1 MGDMQV
7 LTGEPDESAPAVP
20 PEPSAAARRAF
31 APGAPALLVS
41 LSGLTDADDAARARA
56 VAFAGELDRR
66 RVPLTHLVQPR
77 GPRGSG
83 GHRALRRGDPLVR
96 WIAGRVRAG
105 DDVLLHGYDH
115 TADPVGSWQNGAVPR
130 LGRRTEFGA
139 LPRHE
144 ASLRLTAARRVMT
157 AVGLST
163 EGFAPPGWVAS
174 NGTLDALREHG
185 FRLCVDDTSLRS
197 TDPSLPSVRARL
209 LTFRRSDQW
218 PRSEERERPAGEHR
232 RARALEQA
240 AARTAGRAG
249 IVRIALRAKDLRKPH
264 RVRAALTA
272 IDAALSAGAVP
283 TVHRGL
289 PAAAEAAA

>member
-1 MGDMQV
+1 MQV
-7 LTGEPDESAPAVP
+7 LVGEPEEPAPTAPLEAPATVR
-20 PEPSAAARRAF
+20 SV
-31 APGAPALLVS
+31 PGAPVLLVS

-66 RVPLTHLVQPR
+66 QVPLTHLVQPR
-77 GPRGSG
+77 GPEGPHG
-83 GHRALRRGDPLVR
+83 NGTLRRGDSLVR

-115 TADPVGSWQNGAVPR
+115 AADPVGSWQNGAVPR
-130 LGRRTEFGA
+130 IGRRTEFGA

-144 ASLRLTAARRVMT
+144 ATLRLTAARRVLT
-157 AVGLST
+157 AIGLST
-163 EGFAPPGWVAS
+163 EGFAPPGWIAS
-174 NGTLDALREHG
+174 NGALEALREHG
-185 FRLCVDDTSLRS
+185 FLLCADDTALRS
-197 TDPSLPSVRARL
+197 TDPSRPSIRSRV

-240 AARTAGRAG
+240 AARTASRGG
-249 IVRIALRAKDLRKPH
+249 VVRIALRAKDLRKAH
-264 RVRAALTA
+264 RVDSALCA
-272 IDAALSAGAVP
+272 VDAALAAGATA

-289 PAAAEAAA
+289 PAAAEPAA

>member
-1 MGDMQV
+1 MS
-7 LTGEPDESAPAVP
+7 L
-20 PEPSAAARRAF
+20 
-31 APGAPALLVS
+31 LLVS

-77 GPRGSG
+77 GPERP
-83 GHRALRRGDPLVR
+83 LQRRDALVR

-130 LGRRTEFGA
+130 IGRRTEFGA

-144 ASLRLTAARRVMT
+144 ATLRLTAARRVLSS
-157 AVGLST
+157 VGLAA
-163 EGFAPPGWVAS
+163 EGFAAPGWVAS
-174 NGTLDALREHG
+174 EGTAAALREHG
-185 FRLCVDDTSLRS
+185 FRLCADDAGLRS
-197 TDPSLPSVRARL
+197 PDAAGPAIRARV

-218 PRSEERERPAGEHR
+218 PRSAERPAGEHR

-240 AARTAGRAG
+240 AARAAARGG
-249 IVRIALRAKDLRKPH
+249 VVRIALRVKDLRKPH
-264 RVRAALTA
+264 RVE
-272 IDAALSAGAVP
+272 AALSAIEAALTTGAVP
-283 TVHRGL
+283 AVHRGL
-289 PAAAEAAA
+289 LAAAEPAA

>member
-1 MGDMQV
+1 MQV
-7 LTGEPDESAPAVP
+7 LIADGSDESAPAPP
-20 PEPSAAARRAF
+20 PEASPTVRRAV
-31 APGAPALLVS
+31 APGAPMLLVS

-66 RVPLTHLVQPR
+66 LVPLTHLVQPR
-77 GPRGSG
+77 GPQGPHGNGS
-83 GHRALRRGDPLVR
+83 LRRGDSLVR
-96 WIAGRVRAG
+96 WVAGRVRAG

-130 LGRRTEFGA
+130 IGRRTEFGA

-144 ASLRLTAARRVMT
+144 ATLRLTAARRVMT
-157 AVGLST
+157 AVGLGT

-174 NGTLDALREHG
+174 NGTVAALREHG
-185 FRLCVDDTSLRS
+185 FRLCADDTALRS
-197 TDPSLPSVRARL
+197 TDPSLASIRSRV

-240 AARTAGRAG
+240 AARTAARGG
-249 IVRIALRAKDLRKPH
+249 VVRIALRAKDLRKPH
-264 RVRAALTA
+264 RVQAALSA
-272 IDAALSAGAVP
+272 IDAALAAGATP

-289 PAAAEAAA
+289 LAAAEPAA